1 MKKNP
6 DPFDDRHPSRIDPSC
21 VLGQLYKVLFR
32 KDLLMSTVNNALLY
46 IEIVNIINVYIYMC
60 VFKSFLVSS

>member
-46 IEIVNIINVYIYMC
+46 IEIVNIINVYIY
-60 VFKSFLVSS
+60 VFLNRF